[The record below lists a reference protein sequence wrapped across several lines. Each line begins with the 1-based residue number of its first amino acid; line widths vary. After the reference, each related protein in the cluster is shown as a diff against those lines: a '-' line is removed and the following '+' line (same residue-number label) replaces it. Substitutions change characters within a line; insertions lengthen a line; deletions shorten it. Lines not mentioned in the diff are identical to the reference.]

1 MTPRAFYRAVMEDA
15 AETRLETAKRA
26 AAAVLQALRDRLTPE
41 EADQVAAQLP
51 AELKTVWYQGEVAD
65 RRPARLRREAF
76 YERVRR
82 EARLGSRQQA
92 RAFTLAVFGALKR
105 QLSPGEAEDVLAQLP
120 KDLKEVWE
128 EARAP
133 NAGRGASTPVREI
146 MTRRP
151 VSIDPDA
158 PVATAVAVMRER
170 RIRHLPV
177 VDDAGRMVGIVSD
190 RDLRTALLA
199 PALAEHLSA
208 AARRRLR
215 SVEAS
220 LENLPVRRVMT
231 WRPVTVE
238 PDAPVGHAAAL
249 MLERGLSC
257 LPVVEDGRIVG
268 IVTERD
274 VLRRLAAALPS
285 VKSLEW

>member
-1 MTPRAFYRAVMEDA
+1 MTPQAFYRAVMEA
-15 AETRLETAKRA
+15 AGETRREA
-26 AAAVLQALRDRLTPE
+26 AQRGTAAVFHALRDRLTPE

-51 AELKTVWYQGEVAD
+51 RELKAVWYEGERPD
-65 RRPARLRREAF
+65 RRPQRLSREAF

-82 EARLGSRQQA
+82 DARLVSRREARSL
-92 RAFTLAVFGALKR
+92 TLAVFGALKR

-120 KDLKEVWE
+120 KDLKEVWKQ
-128 EARAP
+128 ARAP
-133 NAGRGASTPVREI
+133 GQDGAGALVRQI
-146 MTRRP
+146 MTRNP
-151 VSIDPDA
+151 LTIDPEA

-177 VDDAGRMVGIVSD
+177 ADDAGRVVGIVSD

-199 PALAEHLSA
+199 PAIAEYLSA

-215 SVEAS
+215 GAQAS
-220 LENLPVRRVMT
+220 LENLPVRQVMT
-231 WRPVTVE
+231 WGPVTVASE
-238 PDAPVGHAAAL
+238 DPVAHAAAL

-257 LPVVEDGRIVG
+257 LPVVQEGRIVG

-274 VLRRLAAALPS
+274 VLRTVAATLPT
-285 VKSLEW
+285 VKALEW